1 MDRATIEPAIRSV
14 LTEIHSKLNEAAR
27 IAKAAE
33 ACASA
38 GSVAEGVTVSMD
50 IEQLIYEVGRLQDA
64 ASLLNRLSRQ
74 YRRKIQDAMT
84 QLETVVR
91 GMEQF
96 GSRPGTP
103 VEECIKAVQSCQ
115 LYVGVFGMRYG
126 SIPDGH
132 DKSMT
137 NIEYDE
143 AQRLGLPSLIYLL
156 NENHSIPAK
165 DVEVGEGAE
174 K

>member
-1 MDRATIEPAIRSV
+1 MDRATIEPAIRSD

-74 YRRKIQDAMT
+74 
-84 QLETVVR
+84 
-91 GMEQF
+91 
-96 GSRPGTP
+96 
-103 VEECIKAVQSCQ
+103 
-115 LYVGVFGMRYG
+115 
-126 SIPDGH
+126 
-132 DKSMT
+132 
-137 NIEYDE
+137 
-143 AQRLGLPSLIYLL
+143 
-156 NENHSIPAK
+156 
-165 DVEVGEGAE
+165 
-174 K
+174 